1 MVQYQT
7 QLDQTLAAIS
17 DPTRRGILERLGR
30 EGSASISELA
40 EPVGISLTGMK
51 KHVAVLEDAD
61 LVTTEKVGR
70 TRRCKLGPKGLDEA
84 QKWVDAHGRTL
95 AARLD
100 RLADLLAEE
109 AKGDSP

>member
-1 MVQYQT
+1 MVQYQSR
-7 QLDQTLAAIS
+7 LDQTLAAIS

-51 KHVAVLEDAD
+51 KHVAVLEDAG
-61 LVTTEKVGR
+61 LARTEKVGR

-84 QKWVDAHGRTL
+84 QKWIDTHGRTL

-109 AKGDSP
+109 AKGESR